1 MKASRSASL
10 SPLTL
15 PTVALVA
22 GCAALGPAE
31 PAAWQDFVATF
42 AGEPFESRDYP
53 AGTTKVSVSVN
64 APNSIE
70 GGNGRFA
77 RWCSAQGGTSGQVQH
92 LARSN
97 ATAGTFHD
105 GLAAKSNAEQA
116 SGLSFVAVSAVG
128 CLVKQGQSLLAV
140 MVSAPGRP
148 GDTEVKDGKVL
159 SRLTRAFF
167 TGDQAVAFGAA
178 YRQRED
184 ERSRQASARLK
195 ERETQKLAHMQR
207 LRSNPRVGDRTSV
220 GTIVEVRPPLV
231 LVQYDERYR
240 SLANRSATEWL
251 PIASLMPESR

>member
-128 CLVKQGQSLLAV
+128 CLAKQGQSLLAV
-140 MVSAPGRP
+140 MVSALVSLMLRQPWAGFHFSAE
-148 GDTEVKDGKVL
+148 GDMLRVSTPAMDQPAVVKGLRRADGAL
-159 SRLTRAFF
+159 AHC
-167 TGDQAVAFGAA
+167 
-178 YRQRED
+178 
-184 ERSRQASARLK
+184 RSRCARASA
-195 ERETQKLAHMQR
+195 
-207 LRSNPRVGDRTSV
+207 SC
-220 GTIVEVRPPLV
+220 
-231 LVQYDERYR
+231 
-240 SLANRSATEWL
+240 
-251 PIASLMPESR
+251 ASLRPSTDAWICASL